1 MNIVINALS
10 ARWGGGQAYLLNLL
24 KYADRFP
31 DMKFYLLS
39 SSLPENGLKKVEMIQ
54 PNFNPS
60 NIVLRALWERY
71 CLPKLLQELR
81 ADVLFCPGG
90 TLNTSPPPGCVTAVA
105 FRNMLIFDT
114 DSRQK
119 YPPGYMLARLL
130 LLERLSKSSFEK
142 ADLVIFISRYAKQV
156 VDRKVPR
163 RKGRSVVITH
173 GIDDK
178 FRTYA
183 DKNISRPDFLPEG
196 DYLLYV
202 SPIDVFKAQIEVVWA
217 YHLLCQKRQTK
228 EKLILLGPNH
238 TAYATR
244 VREEI
249 ERLGLRGRVIT
260 AGTVPYADMPAV
272 YHYSK
277 AHIFASTC
285 ENCPNVVIE
294 SLGSGRPLF
303 LSDRAPMPELA
314 GDAAVYFD
322 PEKPQELAGVLLKHL
337 DDEQWMVQM
346 GRKAHERSFR
356 YSWQITAKK
365 TFQSMLELCMGDS
378 S

>member
-1 MNIVINALS
+1 MNVVVNALS

-31 DMKFYLLS
+31 DMKFYLLG
-39 SSLPENGLKKVEMIQ
+39 SSLPENGLEGVEVIR
-54 PNFNPS
+54 PS
-60 NIVLRALWERY
+60 FDPKNILCRTLWEKCY
-71 CLPKLLQELR
+71 LPKLLRELK

-90 TLNTSPPPGCVTAVA
+90 IINVSPPPNCSTAVT
-105 FRNMLIFDT
+105 FQNMLIFDS
-114 DSRQK
+114 DGRRK
-119 YPPGYMLARLL
+119 YPPGYMRARLA

-142 ADLVIFISRYAKQV
+142 ADIVIFISEYAKQV

-163 RKGRSVVITH
+163 RKGRSVVVTH
-173 GIDDK
+173 GLDNK

-183 DKNISRPDFLPEG
+183 SKNISRPDFLPEG

-217 YHLLCQKRQTK
+217 YHLLCQKRQTR
-228 EKLILLGPNH
+228 EKLILLGPDH
-238 TAYATR
+238 TTYATR

-277 AHIFASTC
+277 AHIFASMC

-337 DDEQWMVQM
+337 DDEQWIVQM

-356 YSWQITAKK
+356 YSWQVTAKK
-365 TFQSMLELCMGDS
+365 TFQSMLELCTGDS